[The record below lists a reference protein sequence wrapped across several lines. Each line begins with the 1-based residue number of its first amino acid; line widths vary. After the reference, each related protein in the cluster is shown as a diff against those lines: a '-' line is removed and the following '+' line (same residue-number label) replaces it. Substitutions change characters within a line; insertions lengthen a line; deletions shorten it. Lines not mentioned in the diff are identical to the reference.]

1 MIFLY
6 ITSSLIFTSHTAGRS
21 GGGAIAQ
28 KNDKAFRCVTLS
40 PLWDNIFARCPCYVE
55 SIVKRVR
62 TRPSELE
69 RLGTAWVSTANRLA
83 PACPCLG
90 TKEKIDPSSQ
100 GLHRIQL
107 HTCLKCHCWQIR
119 SLYRAQ
125 TLVISSPDAGSH
137 GQMMLDI
144 HIYIYIDTYIYIYIF
159 MYIYV
164 CVRIYVC
171 LVE

>member
-144 HIYIYIDTYIYIYIF
+144 HIYT
-159 MYIYV
+159 
-164 CVRIYVC
+164 
-171 LVE
+171 

>member
-1 MIFLY
+1 M
-6 ITSSLIFTSHTAGRS
+6 
-21 GGGAIAQ
+21 GAIFIYIYDIPIYNIIADFHVTYGWQ
-28 KNDKAFRCVTLS
+28 IRRRRHRPKNDKAFRCVTLS

-55 SIVKRVR
+55 SIVKRVC

-83 PACPCLG
+83 PEYPCLG
-90 TKEKIDPSSQ
+90 TKETIDPSSQ

-125 TLVISSPDAGSH
+125 MQGAMG
-137 GQMMLDI
+137 
-144 HIYIYIDTYIYIYIF
+144 
-159 MYIYV
+159 
-164 CVRIYVC
+164 R
-171 LVE
+171 